1 MYVASCK
8 QRNKFQSPTKYSVL
22 RTTSYYYCTRLN
34 TPSQLLLHFFFQKEK
49 AYGFTKESFSLREEE
64 GKKKKKKRYVRR
76 YIPLFH
82 SPQRAICAR
91 VTCARLQWGVP
102 ASIPDCS
109 FFPLPQVINLMDRKA
124 QGHRVFVMERMSWGL
139 GEPPFYMH
147 ILPVSIRVL
156 NANGYSRPRVL
167 HHITPYSGGWLV

>member
-1 MYVASCK
+1 MLLLVNNGTSFIP
-8 QRNKFQSPTKYSVL
+8 QRNTVYCGHHTTIAHDWIL
-22 RTTSYYYCTRLN
+22 RHNFSSTFSFRRRKLTAL
-34 TPSQLLLHFFFQKEK
+34 QKK
-49 AYGFTKESFSLREEE
+49 VFLS
-64 GKKKKKKRYVRR
+64 GKKKKKRKKNRYVRR

-91 VTCARLQWGVP
+91 LTCARLQWGVP

-139 GEPPFYMH
+139 GEPPFSMH
-147 ILPVSIRVL
+147 TLPVSIRVL

>member
-49 AYGFTKESFSLREEE
+49 AYGFTKESFSLREAE
-64 GKKKKKKRYVRR
+64 GKKKKKRYVRR